1 MSVRSMERLIGLAQK
16 TGGKFIVHN
25 PLEDHDVVILDVDEY
40 EKLVIGEN
48 DYEMFRPDVR
58 EMSEGELLDQIN
70 RDIAAWRANKDQE
83 EKWEQEMMLDE
94 DVPAHIP
101 TWSGSDAVGEEEPLS
116 SPFAEHNYHPADWH
130 SVSDVI
136 NKKYA
141 SLKSEDELDF
151 LDDDVGEEIKIED
164 IPNFGPSVNEVES
177 EIEKVEKVEKK
188 DDELISVPFRPMGV
202 DIAWQEEPLASDE
215 PVFYEEPV

>member
-1 MSVRSMERLIGLAQK
+1 MGLAQK
-16 TGGKFIVHN
+16 TGGKLIVHN

-40 EKLVIGEN
+40 EKLVLGEN

-70 RDIAAWRANKDQE
+70 RDIANWRANKDQE
-83 EKWEQEMMLDE
+83 EKWEQEVMLDE
-94 DVPAHIP
+94 E
-101 TWSGSDAVGEEEPLS
+101 VGEEESLL
-116 SPFAEHNYHPADWH
+116 SPFSEQNNHPADWH

-141 SLKSEDELDF
+141 SLKDEDELDF
-151 LDDDVGEEIKIED
+151 LGDDESEEIKIED
-164 IPNFGPSVNEVES
+164 VSPSFNPVVAEPAQ
-177 EIEKVEKVEKK
+177 
-188 DDELISVPFRPMGV
+188 DEPKTVPFRPMGV
-202 DIAWQEEPLASDE
+202 DAAWQEEPLPSDE

>member
-1 MSVRSMERLIGLAQK
+1 M
-16 TGGKFIVHN
+16 HN

-40 EKLVIGEN
+40 EKLIMKE
-48 DYEMFRPDVR
+48 
-58 EMSEGELLDQIN
+58 
-70 RDIAAWRANKDQE
+70 QE

-94 DVPAHIP
+94 EIE
-101 TWSGSDAVGEEEPLS
+101 SEES
-116 SPFAEHNYHPADWH
+116 HGPFSERDYHPADWH

-136 NKKYA
+136 SKKYA

-151 LDDDVGEEIKIED
+151 LDDDESEEIKIDD
-164 IPNFGPSVNEVES
+164 IPNFGPSLNENEIES
-177 EIEKVEKVEKK
+177 EIEKVEKVEEIEKK
-188 DDELISVPFRPMGV
+188 DEEPTSVPFRPMGV

>member
-1 MSVRSMERLIGLAQK
+1 MSDRSMGRLIGLAQK
-16 TGGKFIVHN
+16 TGGKLIVHN
-25 PLEDHDVVILDVDEY
+25 PLEEHDVVILDVDEY
-40 EKLVIGEN
+40 EKLVFGEN
-48 DYEMFRPDVR
+48 DYEMSRSDVR

-83 EKWEQEMMLDE
+83 EKWEKEMMLDE
-94 DVPAHIP
+94 EI
-101 TWSGSDAVGEEEPLS
+101 EEEPPFN
-116 SPFAEHNYHPADWH
+116 PFADHDYHPVDWH

-151 LDDDVGEEIKIED
+151 LGDDESEGIKIED
-164 IPNFGPSVNEVES
+164 IPNFGPSLNEVES

-188 DDELISVPFRPMGV
+188 DDEPISVPFRPMGV
-202 DIAWQEEPLASDE
+202 DVAWQEEPLASDE

>member
-1 MSVRSMERLIGLAQK
+1 MSDRSMERLIGLAQK
-16 TGGKFIVHN
+16 TGGKLIVHN

-40 EKLVIGEN
+40 EKLVMGEN
-48 DYEMFRPDVR
+48 DFEMFRPDAR
-58 EMSEGELLDQIN
+58 EMSEGELLNQIN
-70 RDIAAWRANKDQE
+70 RDIANWRANKDQE

-94 DVPAHIP
+94 EIEGD
-101 TWSGSDAVGEEEPLS
+101 PLP
-116 SPFAEHNYHPADWH
+116 SPFSEHDYHPADWH

-136 NKKYA
+136 NKKYT

-151 LDDDVGEEIKIED
+151 LGDDESEEIKIDD

-177 EIEKVEKVEKK
+177 EIEKIEKVEKK
-188 DDELISVPFRPMGV
+188 DDEPTSVPFRPMGA

>member
-1 MSVRSMERLIGLAQK
+1 MSASSMERLIGLAQK
-16 TGGKFIVHN
+16 TGGKLIVHN
-25 PLEDHDVVILDVDEY
+25 PMEDHDVVILDVDEY
-40 EKLVIGEN
+40 EKLVMGEN
-48 DYEMFRPDVR
+48 DYEMSRPDVR

-94 DVPAHIP
+94 EI
-101 TWSGSDAVGEEEPLS
+101 EEEP
-116 SPFAEHNYHPADWH
+116 PFNPFSEHNYHPADWH
-130 SVSDVI
+130 SISDVI

-151 LDDDVGEEIKIED
+151 LGDDESEEIRIED
-164 IPNFGPSVNEVES
+164 IPNFGPSVNE
-177 EIEKVEKVEKK
+177 IEEVEKVKKK
-188 DDELISVPFRPMGV
+188 DDEPISVPFRPMGA